1 MGLGQIGMGYD
12 IQLPSAGF
20 VLTHARAFAL
30 HPRFNLLGGVDP
42 DSGKRE
48 QFTNT
53 YGVPSFSNLREA
65 LTVLRPEVVVI
76 ATPTNLH
83 AGTLDEVLEFGQPSL
98 ILCEKPLSSSLFE
111 AGRMVER
118 CRQLNIRLYVNYIRR
133 ADSAVLKIRE
143 MLKAGSISSPF
154 RGVGSFSLGL
164 IHNGTH
170 LIDLLVFW
178 FGKPSPAPTV
188 SPRQRAGFAGDC
200 PEFELKF
207 AGGIVT
213 LSEKSDSD
221 EFSLLV
227 EFANGTLRY
236 ENWGETVTWIQALP
250 AEASTTSGKNMH
262 RDQPIETSMGK
273 YQMRVT
279 EEIGFALDGR
289 SSNLCTG
296 EKSLVSLAIASE
308 VLGKS
313 CR

>member
-1 MGLGQIGMGYD
+1 MGYD
-12 IQLPSAGF
+12 MQLPAADF

-42 DSGKRE
+42 DSGKRNK
-48 QFTNT
+48 FTKA
-53 YGVPSFSNLREA
+53 YGVPSFSNLKEA

-76 ATPTNLH
+76 ATPTNQH
-83 AGTLDEVLEFGQPSL
+83 ARTLDDILEFGHPRV
-98 ILCEKPLSSSLFE
+98 ILCEKPLSSSFFE
-111 AGRMVER
+111 ATRMVER
-118 CRQLNIRLYVNYIRR
+118 CQQSKIGLFVNYVRR

-143 MLKAGSISSPF
+143 MLTSGKILSPF
-154 RGVGSFSLGL
+154 EGVGTFTLGL

-178 FGKPSPAPTV
+178 FGNPSLRPTV
-188 SPRQRAGFAGDC
+188 RPRQRAGSAGNY
-200 PEFELKF
+200 PEFDLEF
-207 AGGIVT
+207 AGGTMT

-236 ENWGETVTWIQALP
+236 EDWGKTVTWGQALP
-250 AEASTTSGKNMH
+250 AEASTTFGKKMD
-262 RDQPIETSMGK
+262 RVQPIETSMGR

-308 VLGKS
+308 ALGKS
-313 CR
+313 WR